1 MIAPVGSK
9 IDSSGLSW
17 ICYPLTLLP
26 HRIFVL
32 TDVGYSLTVSTR
44 ENFHMVAVDDDE
56 FL

>member
-1 MIAPVGSK
+1 MIVPVGPK

-44 ENFHMVAVDDDE
+44 ENLHIVTVDDDDN
-56 FL
+56 L